1 MGGTAEWAALRTIKR
16 HIDVEAIA
24 AAFRDSF
31 MMISVA
37 FLFATVPL
45 LWMVMRR
52 HTNAPQSQAQ
62 PL

>member
-1 MGGTAEWAALRTIKR
+1 MSEGTSLRSRVPGKWQARFWSRGGWSDLS
-16 HIDVEAIA
+16 IDCNYTP
-24 AAFRDSF
+24 
-31 MMISVA
+31 

-45 LWMVMRR
+45 LWMVVRR